1 MKDFSFSR
9 VLLNT
14 KINLKM
20 RLEATS
26 EKQLKVLA
34 DQILKVLKEGFNL
47 KSL

>member
-1 MKDFSFSR
+1 MKDSSFSK

-14 KINLKM
+14 KTNLKM
-20 RLEATS
+20 RPEATS

-34 DQILKVLKEGFNL
+34 DQILKVLREGFNL